1 MGEIRSTIDIM
12 MERTRGM
19 VLSPEEKRKI
29 RLEEIGRKAK
39 GVHLRLVQDPEQME
53 SALTSLSHD
62 SPEDGDLF
70 RSLLWNTFVENI
82 PSGHD
87 TAAYLKLMASISV
100 DSGRSKTLEELVAA
114 LKTAEKN
121 RSRDMKTLVVAARKK
136 LADAGISGSAVVP
149 RVEGMQDSYND
160 IINKYKKLLVY
171 QLD

>member
-1 MGEIRSTIDIM
+1 MGDIRSTIDIM

-29 RLEEIGRKAK
+29 QVEELGKKAK
-39 GVHLRLVQDPEQME
+39 GVHLRAVQDPEQME
-53 SALTSLSHD
+53 STLTSLSHD

-70 RSLLWNTFVENI
+70 RSLLWNTFVEHI

-87 TAAYLKLMASISV
+87 VAAYLELMAKIPA
-100 DSGRSKTLEELVAA
+100 DSGLSQTLEELRAA
-114 LKTAEKN
+114 LKAAEKN
-121 RSRDMKTLVVAARKK
+121 RSRDMKTLLATARKK

-149 RVEGMQDSYND
+149 RVDTSKDTYDD
-160 IINKYKKLLVY
+160 ILDKYKKLLMY